1 MPLSCSFVWRHL
13 CRKSYKDVT
22 PAESRITFSFTFARD
37 VNPRYSCEN
46 CAVIQKE
53 KNRLWWIRNEEKKKH
68 LKFPCD
74 SPDSTWQGWCEIET
88 RMIKMAHGG
97 TVHSKICLGYWA
109 EKLKENWKA
118 IFQKPPCWR
127 SLKQSTEQLLS
138 VISQYHQQVVSSSQ
152 WQVVITSFNAGSP
165 LLDHWVSNCAT
176 LSEKIWSETKLN

>member
-1 MPLSCSFVWRHL
+1 MCLYLARSCGDTCVGKAIKTLPL
-13 CRKSYKDVT
+13 RK
-22 PAESRITFSFTFARD
+22 AELHFLSRSRETLIRATAVKIVQWYRKRRTD
-37 VNPRYSCEN
+37 LVN
-46 CAVIQKE
+46 KE
-53 KNRLWWIRNEEKKKH
+53 RRKKKH

-176 LSEKIWSETKLN
+176 LSEKTWSETKLN